1 VNATLPCPWLPD
13 GAYEDLSVGVGRL
26 GVEDIL
32 VVPPTAWLVDRLR
45 YRCLYMPLQI
55 AGIGQRAVGL
65 WVPALPAPGVR
76 VEVPVSG
83 IAAIERLADGL
94 RRRLVVTGQAVRLAV
109 RYSRDGEANV
119 GAWTRRVRGPGRIA
133 WTRQARRYASG

>member
-1 VNATLPCPWLPD
+1 MLLAND
-13 GAYEDLSVGVGRL
+13 
-26 GVEDIL
+26 
-32 VVPPTAWLVDRLR
+32 
-45 YRCLYMPLQI
+45 M
-55 AGIGQRAVGL
+55 
-65 WVPALPAPGVR
+65 
-76 VEVPVSG
+76 
-83 IAAIERLADGL
+83 ADGL